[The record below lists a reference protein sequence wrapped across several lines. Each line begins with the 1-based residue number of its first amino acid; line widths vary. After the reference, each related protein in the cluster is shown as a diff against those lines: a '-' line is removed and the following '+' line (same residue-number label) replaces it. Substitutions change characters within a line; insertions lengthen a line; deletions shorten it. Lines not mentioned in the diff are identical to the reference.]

1 MREIGV
7 RMALGADRSD
17 VLRKILG
24 QGARLALIG
33 AGIGLFAALGLTRLL
48 ASQLFGVTATDPITF
63 LSVAALIVVVA
74 LVACYVP
81 ARRATR
87 VDPVVAL
94 RYE

>member
-1 MREIGV
+1 
-7 RMALGADRSD
+7 
-17 VLRKILG
+17 VLW

-33 AGIGLFAALGLTRLL
+33 VAIGIAGAAALTRLMADL
-48 ASQLFGVTATDPITF
+48 LYGVTATDPLTF
-63 LSVAALIVVVA
+63 ASVALVLAVVA
-74 LVACYVP
+74 LAACYLP